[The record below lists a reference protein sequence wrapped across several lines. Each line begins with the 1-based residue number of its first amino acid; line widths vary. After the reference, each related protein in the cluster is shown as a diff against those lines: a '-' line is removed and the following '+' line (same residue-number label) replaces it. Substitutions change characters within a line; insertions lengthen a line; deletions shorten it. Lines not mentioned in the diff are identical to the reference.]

1 MNVLD
6 EVNRTIEAGDQHYG
20 LQRPPMVVLYRADK
34 ILTGEYTSSKISH
47 RTAYPRKTEH
57 IANNITIRTSLSRMS
72 WQSSPLKPLAQSHT
86 PCTRSQLPWFEHSA
100 YTACD

>member
-6 EVNRTIEAGDQHYG
+6 EVNRTIEAGDQHKC
-20 LQRPPMVVLYRADK
+20 LQRPPRLHCTEQTK
-34 ILTGEYTSSKISH
+34 ILTGEYTSSIISH
-47 RTAYPRKTEH
+47 RTAYPHRTEH
-57 IANNITIRTSLSRMS
+57 IANNIVTRTSLSRMS

-100 YTACD
+100 YTAQ